1 MKRLL
6 TYLAFTGLLLIPSAT
21 AVPTITYTLNT
32 TAGNNG
38 WYVSAS
44 ATFVVGPAG
53 ATPGGAC
60 TQVGANVIAFPQGS
74 GNITCTSSHE
84 GGTATLTTPT
94 LSYDSVAPSVSGSA
108 ARGPDSNGW
117 YTRPVEISFTGS
129 DGTSGL
135 AGCSGPGVFSGPDG
149 TTEGVGGFCRDNAG
163 NVGSANVTVPYDATP
178 PQATGAQPDR
188 PPDVNGWYNHPVSL
202 SFVGRDSGSQIESC
216 TQTTYGGPDK
226 ADVSISG
233 TCRDKAGHTSA
244 PFAYKLKY
252 DSTPPKLNKVAVTAG
267 NGFARLKLAMSRDVA
282 SVEITR
288 KPGKD
293 GAPESVV
300 FRGKAQTFRDSGL
313 KNGTRYEYSVA
324 ALDEA
329 GNADRKT
336 ARAVPR
342 AALYAPANGA
352 TVTGSTVLRWL
363 AVPRATYYNAQ
374 VWFKGRKVL
383 STWPAKTSL
392 RLNTSWRYN
401 GRTYRLQPGVYR
413 WYVWPGFGPRT
424 ARRYGKLA
432 GVSSFVVTG

>member
-1 MKRLL
+1 MKRWLG
-6 TYLAFTGLLLIPSAT
+6 YFAFAGLLFVPSA
-21 AVPTITYTLNT
+21 AAFPTISFTISATP
-32 TAGNNG
+32 GSNG

-44 ATFVVGPAG
+44 ATFVIGPPD
-53 ATPGGAC
+53 ATAGGAC
-60 TQVGANVIAFPQGS
+60 TSAGTNVIPFPQGTAS
-74 GNITCTSSHE
+74 ISCTAFHE
-84 GGTATLTTPT
+84 GGSASSATPPI
-94 LSYDSVAPSVSGSA
+94 SHDSVPPSVSAGA

-117 YTRPVEISFTGS
+117 YTRPVEISFGGS
-129 DGTSGL
+129 DATSGL
-135 AGCSGPGVFSGPDG
+135 AGCSGPAVFSGPDG
-149 TTEGVGGFCRDNAG
+149 TTEGVAGSCRDNAG
-163 NVGSANVTVPYDATP
+163 NVGSASVTIPYDATP
-178 PQATGAQPDR
+178 PQATGAQPAR
-188 PPDVNGWYNHPVSL
+188 PPDANGWYNHPVAL
-202 SFVGRDSGSQIESC
+202 TFVGRDTGSQIESC
-216 TQTTYGGPDK
+216 TQTVYGGPDK
-226 ADVSISG
+226 PDVAISG
-233 TCRDKAGHTSA
+233 TCRDKAGHVSA
-244 PFAYKLKY
+244 PFTYRLKY

-267 NGFARLKLAMSRDVA
+267 NGFARLRLGMSRDVA

-313 KNGTRYEYSVA
+313 KNGTRYEYSIA

-383 STWPAKTSL
+383 STWPGKTSL

-424 ARRYGKLA
+424 ARRYGKLV
-432 GVSSFVVTG
+432 GSSSFVVTG